1 MKLTLNPVTNINSIT
16 TINDNFDRIEQIV
29 QDRILFRDNP
39 VGEPNTLEDDLDVNG
54 KILYNVGGIDTPDG
68 LFAPI
73 EKVIEYTEIAENA
86 AIVASEAAETAT
98 TKAGTATTQAG
109 LATTAATNAAASY
122 DSFDD
127 RYLGA
132 KASAPTL
139 DNDGNT
145 IIEGA
150 LYFNS
155 TSGVMSVRR
164 SGVWQPVGF
173 DEVTLASSSGAGAIG
188 TSRSSTV
195 EAELTA
201 LYRLTTRDP
210 IAHGGLTPSVYNMGA
225 SDIGRRHNIS
235 NLTAGFTKFRFPS
248 TWPLYVETLFFNAS
262 GFIQYITTDSNSSTI
277 TFADPT
283 GISGIAFRAIALRP
297 GEGVKIWHYGA
308 GEAFCDFFGTT
319 AGDENINNTWS
330 VSGNMTTTSSALFTG
345 GTAEAPFGLL
355 RNYSTFSAVQ
365 SYGYGNGLLTLRGGV
380 ITASTGSPTQLEFHY
395 LVDAS
400 AELPAVTIPISS
412 TLYTPDISLRVPF
425 RPGQVY
431 DVYGK
436 VNNGTATINWNSVE
450 WTMPPNTR
458 FQAWL

>member
-16 TINDNFDRIEQIV
+16 TINDNFDKIEQIV

-54 KILYNVGGIDTPDG
+54 KILYNVGGIETPDG

-73 EKVIEYTEIAENA
+73 EKIIEYTEIAEDA
-86 AIVASEAAETAT
+86 AIVASEAAE
-98 TKAGTATTQAG
+98 TATTQAG
-109 LATTAATNAAASY
+109 LATTAATNAADSY
-122 DSFDD
+122 DSFDV

-139 DNDGNT
+139 DNDGNA

-155 TSGVMSVRR
+155 TSGIMSVRR
-164 SGVWQPVGF
+164 SGVWQPVGI
-173 DEVTLASSSGAGAIG
+173 DDVALASSSGAGSIG

-201 LYRLTTRDP
+201 LYRLTTRNP
-210 IAHGGLTPSVYNMGA
+210 VTHGGLTPSVYNMGT

-235 NLTAGFTKFRFPS
+235 SLTAGFTKFRFPS
-248 TWPLYVETLFFNAS
+248 TWPQDVETLFFNAS
-262 GFIQYITTDSNSSTI
+262 GSIQYITTDSNSSTI

-283 GISGIAFRAIALRP
+283 GILGIAIRAIALRP

-319 AGDENINNTWS
+319 AGDENINSTWS
-330 VSGNMTTTSSALFTG
+330 VSGNLTTTSSALLTG
-345 GTAEAPFGLL
+345 GSYGVPFGLL
-355 RNYSTFSAVQ
+355 MNHSYSAVQ
-365 SYGYGNGLLTLRGGV
+365 SYGYGVGLLTLRGGR
-380 ITASTGSPTQLEFHY
+380 IAAQTGSPTQLVFQYRE
-395 LVDAS
+395 DAN
-400 AELPAVTIPISS
+400 ARLPAVTIPISS
-412 TLYTPDISLRVPF
+412 TLYTPDISLKVPF
-425 RPGQVY
+425 LPGKVY

-436 VNNGTATINWNSVE
+436 VDNGTAIITWNSVE

-458 FQAWL
+458 FQVWL